1 MLHLDDPR
9 WQELCGGYGT
19 SYDASIA
26 LRALRSGTDVWEEL
40 WEELH
45 HQGDIGEASYAAVPH
60 LVDIAGA
67 APKRDWNFYGLI
79 ACIEVE
85 RHRKGNPS
93 MPTWLHASYDQAW
106 MGALKLAVTDLAGSN
121 DSVTFRAILS
131 VIALGKGELNLGAM
145 LSVLDSSE
153 VDEWLDERQDWSD
166 TYG

>member
-1 MLHLDDPR
+1 
-9 WQELCGGYGT
+9 
-19 SYDASIA
+19 
-26 LRALRSGTDVWEEL
+26 
-40 WEELH
+40 
-45 HQGDIGEASYAAVPH
+45 VPH